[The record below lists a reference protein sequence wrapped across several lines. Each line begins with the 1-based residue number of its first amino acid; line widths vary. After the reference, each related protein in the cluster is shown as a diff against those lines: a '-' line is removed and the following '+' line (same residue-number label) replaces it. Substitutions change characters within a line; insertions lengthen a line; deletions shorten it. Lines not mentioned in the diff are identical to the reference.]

1 MAYSDTSYNT
11 LIMYFK
17 NDAGDDVALRLRY
30 VREASDPAMTKAKIG
45 SLMDDIIAGQIFAD
59 GLSEKV
65 GARVIDYEET
75 KIF

>member
-11 LIMYFK
+11 LLMYFK

-30 VREASDPAMTKAKIG
+30 VREATDQAMTKVKI
-45 SLMDDIIAGQIFAD
+45 SALMDDIIAAQIFAD

-65 GARVIDYEET
+65 GARIIDYEET
-75 KIF
+75 KVF

>member
-11 LIMYFK
+11 LTMYFK

-30 VREASDPAMTKAKIG
+30 VREANDQAMTKVKIG
-45 SLMDDIIAGQIFAD
+45 ALMDDIISAQIFAD

-65 GARVIDYEET
+65 GARIVDYEET
-75 KIF
+75 KVF